1 MEVECDITY
10 HPGMPTATKL
20 MGTTAP
26 AKRGSRRQG
35 AHSARADAAPN
46 GSAAAPGVQIQQK
59 AGSIGQVRAPADA
72 TSTSETN
79 EEGMRPMELPEEASA
94 ADAPAPELPRHLMP
108 SRVQLNRIQIG
119 PRLRPAVHTQFSE
132 YIHQLANV
140 GVTQSDVVESA
151 LLEYMDR
158 YPPEVLRAAL
168 LEGR

>member
-1 MEVECDITY
+1 
-10 HPGMPTATKL
+10 
-20 MGTTAP
+20 MGTAAP
-26 AKRGSRRQG
+26 AKRGSRRQCPG
-35 AHSARADAAPN
+35 SASMDAAPN
-46 GSAAAPGVQIQQK
+46 GSAAATGVLIQQK
-59 AGSIGQVRAPADA
+59 LESNGQVGAPADA
-72 TSTSETN
+72 TSTSETKD
-79 EEGMRPMELPEEASA
+79 EGTPPVESPQEPSTAS
-94 ADAPAPELPRHLMP
+94 APAPELPRHLVP

-158 YPPEVLRAAL
+158 YPPAVLRAAL